1 MKTKQLVLAVLILGT
16 SVLFAQNENL
26 PVDKEGKKAT
36 VRIKKVENING
47 VEKITDTT
55 YTTDDPSSIQME
67 NGNVEIKEMNDGK
80 GTKKVV
86 IMNVE
91 GDGAKMTDEEIKTKI
106 EAFTIDDP
114 DQMDGKQVVIKK
126 VGKCNATQADIDSAK
141 EEIHITIIK
150 RIEIRDANSED
161 IKMLGKQAG
170 TVDNKLSLDKMT
182 MNPNP
187 SNGKFDL
194 NFNLKNK
201 GDAEVTVF
209 DMQGKQ
215 VYNEKLSGFQG
226 EYKKSIDLSNNQ
238 KGIYFIKIQQEKH
251 TQVKKVIIE

>member
-16 SVLFAQNENL
+16 TVLSAQNEN
-26 PVDKEGKKAT
+26 PPAGNAGKKAT
-36 VRIKKVENING
+36 VRIKKVENIND
-47 VEKITDTT
+47 VEKINDTT
-55 YTTDDPSSIQME
+55 YTTGDPSAIQMD
-67 NGNVEIKEMNDGK
+67 NGNVEIKEMKDGK

-91 GDGAKMTDEEIKTKI
+91 GDGAKMTEDEMKTKI
-106 EAFTIDDP
+106 EAFTMDDP

-126 VGKCNATQADIDSAK
+126 VGKCNATQSELDSAK

-150 RIEIRDANSED
+150 RIEISDANSD
-161 IKMLGKQAG
+161 DMKMLGRQAG
-170 TVDNKLSLDKMT
+170 AVDNKLAIDKMT

-238 KGIYFIKIQQEKH
+238 KGIYFIKIQQDKH